1 MLWNYPMIF
10 FTSFKYLQIFFVL
23 STDTIFLTTR
33 EITLLK
39 NVKNILIILES
50 NQECAD
56 GLVTDITKVTTG
68 VYIYIIDTCSRT
80 QLVVFLEN
88 RIERKFVDI

>member
-1 MLWNYPMIF
+1 MIF

-23 STDTIFLTTR
+23 STGTIFLTTR

-39 NVKNILIILES
+39 NVKKILIILES
-50 NQECAD
+50 NRECAD

-68 VYIYIIDTCSRT
+68 IYIY
-80 QLVVFLEN
+80 N
-88 RIERKFVDI
+88 RYLFSNPVSCILREPHRWCNG